1 MKQKIEELIQQHK
14 SACEEVKELLN
25 ELNGLSDIKM
35 SEENSNALINA
46 KIRAEE
52 EYAWRGV
59 FINQLEDL
67 I

>member
-1 MKQKIEELIQQHK
+1 MKQKIEELIQHHK
-14 SACEEVKELLN
+14 EAKLEVGELIN
-25 ELNGLSDIKM
+25 ELHNFKDKD
-35 SEENSNALINA
+35 EDCQKLID
-46 KIRAEE
+46 KYSQ